1 MDKNRKAIWK
11 RLWRLLPALL
21 LMGLIFY
28 FSAEDATASAQS
40 SGNTMLWLLRLFHV
54 SATDAIVESRR
65 ILACGPRAPTP
76 LWRTAS
82 YIPCSISVSAR
93 ARISPSTPRLGSFSR
108 SHGRHIRRFRNGN
121 AQPTRSSVGSSTRQ
135 AMSCTSILFPAEHV
149 RCATCAS
156 IPRGYC
162 SAAEYSHCSTGY
174 APGTGKK
181 RTAPRG
187 CTEKPA
193 SMALGRR
200 SSRES
205 SYFSAAVHSIADL
218 TWI

>member
-21 LMGLIFY
+21 LMGLIFH

-54 SATDAIVESRR
+54 SDTDAIVENSELYSLLDFCIRKGAHFSLYTALGFF
-65 ILACGPRAPTP
+65 LAFA
-76 LWRTAS
+76 WTAH
-82 YIPCSISVSAR
+82 P
-93 ARISPSTPRLGSFSR
+93 
-108 SHGRHIRRFRNGN
+108 
-121 AQPTRSSVGSSTRQ
+121 
-135 AMSCTSILFPAEHV
+135 
-149 RCATCAS
+149 S
-156 IPRGYC
+156 IPQWKRTTYAILCGIFY
-162 SAAEYSHCSTGY
+162 AASDELHQYY

-200 SSRES
+200 SSRVS